1 MPVSDSLSICLA
13 AGAPQ
18 LCRSIALAVSSTSS
32 GSLSTLSACAGKSA
46 PHCMREFYGYNPVT
60 YSISLGITDTDFFGG
75 GQIEFNTL
83 TASGAW
89 TASKADPDNIIGS
102 YTTSG
107 SGSQKVTAA
116 SSNTMPFFPAFATI
130 TYRITASPTTSVTWS
145 FYWDGF

>member
-1 MPVSDSLSICLA
+1 MAMPTSGSLSICLA
-13 AGAPQ
+13 TGSVL
-18 LCRSIALAVSSTSS
+18 LCRSIAAAVTSSSS
-32 GSLSTLSACAGKSA
+32 GSLRTLSTAAGKSA
-46 PHCMREFYGYNPVT
+46 PHCMREFYGYSSA
-60 YSISLGITDTDFFGG
+60 SISLSVTDTDFFGG

-89 TASKADPDNIIGS
+89 SASKADPDNIIGS

-116 SSNTMPFFPAFATI
+116 SNSTMPFFPAFATI
-130 TYRITASPTTSVTWS
+130 TYTIVGSPSTQATWS